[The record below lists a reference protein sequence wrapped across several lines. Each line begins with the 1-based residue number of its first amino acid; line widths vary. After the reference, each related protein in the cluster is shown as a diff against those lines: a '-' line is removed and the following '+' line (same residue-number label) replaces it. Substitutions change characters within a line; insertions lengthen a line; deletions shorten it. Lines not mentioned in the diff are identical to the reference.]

1 MQRSIKCDMPRSR
14 RRFMLYESWVLR
26 SNDRETRRQRS
37 AVVALGGN
45 MAKLSERIEVLE
57 SRLREL
63 RHRQQRVEARKR
75 TLQGQRERR
84 DDTRRKILV
93 GALVLTQVD
102 RGDYPRERLQNE
114 LNAFLT
120 RPGDRALFDL
130 DSRATRSPE
139 RPMIG
144 PLQEKSRNQPE
155 LR

>member
-1 MQRSIKCDMPRSR
+1 
-14 RRFMLYESWVLR
+14 
-26 SNDRETRRQRS
+26 
-37 AVVALGGN
+37 
-45 MAKLSERIEVLE
+45 MANLSERIDVLE

-75 TLQGQRERR
+75 MLQGQRERR

-102 RGDYPRERLQNE
+102 RGNYPRERLQKE

-130 DSRATRSPE
+130 DSPATRRPE

-144 PLQEKSRNQPE
+144 PVQEQPRSQPE
-155 LR
+155 LQ